1 MKRMVAL
8 FFAFMMMASCSMAMA
23 DEGTKTDGDFL
34 FNNLA
39 WGTNKDDVFKA
50 ITEMCSGIE
59 IKAEEEEIEFGNL
72 LQVICTY
79 KNKQSG
85 ESICKVG
92 EMEVKQIVAEY
103 LCEDGKYDYAL
114 YAISC
119 QSEDR
124 SSFENMLEMY
134 QASLGSLYDMKD
146 IAVDNE
152 HQVISGQEIT
162 WKNSDETQT
171 VSIVQS
177 RNKTDAFGYRTGNSK
192 PKFTDH
198 LQIWFTNVEMEQYL
212 QQKTE

>member
-8 FFAFMMMASCSMAMA
+8 FFAFMMMTACGKAMA

-39 WGTNKDDVFKA
+39 WGTHKDDVFKA

-59 IKAEEEEIEFGNL
+59 IEAEEEEIEFGNL

-114 YAISC
+114 YAISF

-124 SSFENMLEMY
+124 SSFENILEKY
-134 QASLGSLYDMKD
+134 QASLGCVFLCNFLVPNL
-146 IAVDNE
+146 A
-152 HQVISGQEIT
+152 IT
-162 WKNSDETQT
+162 PVYPCPFVTPRTSMNSPSVNTSPT
-171 VSIVQS
+171 LTS
-177 RNKTDAFGYRTGNSK
+177 FSK
-192 PKFTDH
+192 
-198 LQIWFTNVEMEQYL
+198 
-212 QQKTE
+212 